1 MLSFSLFFFFFF
13 FPFIN
18 KNLKTEFWLFAELER
33 IELSRKREQAVSSIG
48 LWEQIVQ
55 SYKTLLQCSEAQLIS
70 WRAELRATEE
80 KEMRLA
86 ERFPT
91 PGALTAGANPTCQA
105 ADTFSGPNW
114 ATAIVAG
121 AEKRLAHLA
130 ADGTA
135 ARATLFRS
143 IDDEKKVLAEMLGQ
157 RSPALINVYI
167 YSLFAKGSLLIYA
180 YDL

>member
-1 MLSFSLFFFFFF
+1 M
-13 FPFIN
+13 
-18 KNLKTEFWLFAELER
+18 KTEFWLFAELER

-91 PGALTAGANPTCQA
+91 PGGLTAGANPTCQA

-167 YSLFAKGSLLIYA
+167 YSLFAKGGLLIYA